1 MFVIGIIDDVQNERD
16 DIQVSILDNLSD
28 VLDVSFKEYLIEG
41 RSKEELLYEIRT
53 DIIKD
58 KINLL
63 IVDFKLDTKEKI
75 ISGSEIIEF
84 MHEETPDFPVVIL
97 TNVPD
102 ESKNSESTDADKIYA
117 KKTFLNPELP
127 ETKEHVHNMQLHM
140 EKYIKHRKA
149 LEANLNIAINKYHN
163 GKDVD
168 SITGEIVEIEN
179 KLSRYKQIYQ
189 SAVEKNIDIKNLESA
204 FEILNKLK
212 AMEEDEYE
220 KNSV

>member
-63 IVDFKLDTKEKI
+63 VVDFKLDTKEKI

-97 TNVPD
+97 TNAPD
-102 ESKNSESTDADKIYA
+102 E
-117 KKTFLNPELP
+117 F
-127 ETKEHVHNMQLHM
+127 
-140 EKYIKHRKA
+140 
-149 LEANLNIAINKYHN
+149 
-163 GKDVD
+163 
-168 SITGEIVEIEN
+168 
-179 KLSRYKQIYQ
+179 
-189 SAVEKNIDIKNLESA
+189 
-204 FEILNKLK
+204 
-212 AMEEDEYE
+212 
-220 KNSV
+220 